1 MEKVGEGEDTDT
13 TGGGWV
19 KVCESLILL
28 THQAWTNTV
37 VTDGRTDGRTE
48 SHQDATDAEKE
59 KKAQR
64 SHTMLLLMFCPR
76 LERPE

>member
-1 MEKVGEGEDTDT
+1 MRVKIQTRR
-13 TGGGWV
+13 GGGGRGGRV

-48 SHQDATDAEKE
+48 SHQDATDTEKE

-64 SHTMLLLMFCPR
+64 SHIMLVFMFCPR
-76 LERPE
+76 LEQPE